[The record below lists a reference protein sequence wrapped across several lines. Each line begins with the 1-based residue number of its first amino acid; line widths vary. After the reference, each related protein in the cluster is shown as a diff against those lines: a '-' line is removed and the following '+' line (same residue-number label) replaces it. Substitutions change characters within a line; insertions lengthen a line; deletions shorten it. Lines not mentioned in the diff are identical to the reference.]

1 MLLIL
6 ERIQNRDMKT
16 NKGLEHL
23 SFGEKLKTAGTVHLR
38 EEKAQEESYQ

>member
-6 ERIQNRDMKT
+6 ERIQNRDM